1 MFKVLFHK
9 PNGVLDGYFKQISEN
24 ELHTILNLLPTNWV
38 ATLYDAVTN
47 EIQFSYTN
55 QK

>member
-9 PNGVLDGYFKQISEN
+9 PNGVLDGYFKQISDNQLQAVLE
-24 ELHTILNLLPTNWV
+24 LLPDDWI